1 VNGPAGNQAAGALT
15 PGRLDALSGGRDN
28 NFNLLRMLAA
38 AGVLVSHA
46 YPLTRGPGAAQPLEG
61 VLGGITLGTVC
72 VYVFFAISG
81 FFIAQ
86 SFERSAT
93 VGAFLRARALRLFPA
108 LAVVLGVTVLVA
120 GFWLTDAPP
129 PVYWAAVPEYLVRN
143 VTLFFLRYDLPGV
156 FEGNPYGPA
165 INGSLWTL
173 NYEVLCYTGVFLAG
187 VAGLLRRPAAMALLL
202 ALFAA
207 ACAVAM
213 QVPVPIRVRLLLEL
227 GLPFAV
233 GTAFYIWR
241 DRIVL
246 SLPVAAALVL
256 GAAAVRAIPALEPA
270 FRPVLVLALSYAV
283 FVAGHLPGRLLRSYN
298 RLGDYSY
305 GTYIYAFPV
314 QQLVAFWG
322 VTVPLANI
330 AAALPLTLL
339 CAVLSWHLVERPA
352 LRLKARPPRPA
363 VADLRP

>member
-1 VNGPAGNQAAGALT
+1 MRGPATGLLT
-15 PGRLDALSGGRDN
+15 LGRLDELSKGRDN

-38 AGVLVSHA
+38 TGVLVSHA
-46 YPLTRGPGAAQPLEG
+46 YPLTRGPGAEQPLERL
-61 VLGGITLGTVC
+61 LGGITLGTVC

-93 VGAFLRARALRLFPA
+93 IGTFLRARALRLFPA
-108 LAVVLGVTVLVA
+108 LAVVLCVTVLVA
-120 GFWLTDAPP
+120 GVSLTAAPP
-129 PVYWAAVPEYLVRN
+129 AVYWAAVPEYLVRN

-156 FEGNPYGPA
+156 FEDNPYGPA

-173 NYEVLCYTGVFLAG
+173 NYEVLCYVGVFLAG
-187 VAGLLRRPAAMALLL
+187 VAGLLRRPGTMAVLLL
-202 ALFAA
+202 LFAA
-207 ACAVAM
+207 AYAVAM
-213 QVPVPIRVRLLLEL
+213 EVRVPIRVRLLLDL

-233 GTAFYIWR
+233 GTAFYLWR

-246 SLPVAAALVL
+246 SLPAAA
-256 GAAAVRAIPALEPA
+256 GFFAAAAAVGAVPALEPA
-270 FRPVLVLALSYAV
+270 FRPVFVLALSYAV
-283 FVAGHLPGRLLRSYN
+283 FVAGHLPGKLRGYN

-322 VTVPLANI
+322 VTMPLVNI

-352 LRLKARPPRPA
+352 LRLKARPTPPA

>member
-1 VNGPAGNQAAGALT
+1 MSSLLT
-15 PGRLDALSGGRDN
+15 LGRLDDLSRGRDN

-46 YPLTRGPGAAQPLEG
+46 YPITRGPGAEQPLEHL
-61 VLGGITLGTVC
+61 LGGITLGALC

-93 VGAFLRARALRLFPA
+93 IGAFLRARALRLFPA
-108 LAVVLGVTVLVA
+108 LAVVLGITVLVA
-120 GFWLTDAPP
+120 GLWLAAAPP
-129 PVYWAAVPEYLVRN
+129 RVYWAATPEYLVRN
-143 VTLFFLRYDLPGV
+143 ATLFFLRYELPGV

-173 NYEVLCYTGVFLAG
+173 NYEVLCYLGIFLAG
-187 VAGLLRRPAAMALLL
+187 IAGLLRRRLGMTALLL
-202 ALFAA
+202 AFAA
-207 ACAVAM
+207 IYAAAMAVPLPM
-213 QVPVPIRVRLLLEL
+213 RLHLLLDL

-233 GTAFYIWR
+233 GTAFYLWR

-246 SLPVAAALVL
+246 SLPAALGFL
-256 GAAAVRAIPALEPA
+256 AAAAAVRAIPALAPA
-270 FRPVLVLALSYAV
+270 FKPVFVLALSYAV
-283 FVAGHLPGRLLRSYN
+283 FVAGHLPGRLRSYN

-314 QQLVAFWG
+314 QQLVVFWG
-322 VTVPLANI
+322 VTLPLVNI
-330 AAALPLTLL
+330 VAALPLTLL
-339 CAVLSWHLVERPA
+339 CAVLSWHLIERPA
-352 LRLKARPPRPA
+352 LRLKARPMRSA
-363 VADLRP
+363 FAGLRP